1 MAIKVLLGWLAL
13 WSVSAQ
19 AEWHWSE
26 HAIMGTR
33 ITLGFWLD
41 GKTKNSD
48 LIQQQV
54 LDELNRI
61 DQTYSPYKETS
72 ELSKLNRQ
80 AAGSAQVVSNEMLTL
95 VSHALLYGE
104 KTEGAFDITYAS
116 VGWKYDYR
124 NKVSPKKQ
132 EIKNLLPAIDFRHVK
147 LNEAKQTIA
156 YDHKNV
162 RIDLGGIAKGYAVDR
177 AAVILQKNGIKHASI
192 SAGGDT
198 RILGD
203 KRGRPWVI
211 GIKNP
216 RGENSVIRIPI
227 EDAAVS
233 TSGDYERFYIDE
245 QTGERVHHIINPKTG
260 KSAGEVMSVTIIGP
274 QGLDTDPL
282 STAVFVMGIKRGL
295 ALVETMDEFSAI
307 IIDRDGKVHYSY

>member
-1 MAIKVLLGWLAL
+1 
-13 WSVSAQ
+13 
-19 AEWHWSE
+19 
-26 HAIMGTR
+26 MGTR